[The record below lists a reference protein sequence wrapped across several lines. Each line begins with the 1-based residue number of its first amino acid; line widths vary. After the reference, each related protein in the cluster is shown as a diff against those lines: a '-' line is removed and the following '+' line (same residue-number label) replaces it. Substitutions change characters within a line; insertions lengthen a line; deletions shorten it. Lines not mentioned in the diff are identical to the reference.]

1 MGVKYSTLYGI
12 VLSFTNKF
20 IMSDRYKA
28 LVLTAPGRC
37 SIERRESVSIADG
50 SIMIAVEYSGI
61 NYKDALAVTGTGK
74 IVRAPFPFVPGIDLA
89 GTVLRSEIDGY
100 VPGDRVVQTGG
111 GLGESYSGGYSQLQS
126 VVSEYLLKLPEGMS
140 TRTSM
145 ILGTAGLTAMLSVM
159 SLEDHQIKS
168 GEILVT
174 GASGGVG
181 MIAVKLLASLGYT
194 VIASC
199 GSSHLWHKI
208 SGLGASKTIG
218 RIKASRPL
226 EHALYDGVIDA
237 AGGKVLAAA
246 LAQVRRHGCI
256 AASGNAA
263 GAELTTTVYPF
274 ILRGVTLAGIDSNTA
289 SVQDRLT
296 AWQRLHAI
304 IREHEVDQLSMGTV
318 GLEDIESVCQAK
330 MRGKAPGRFLV
341 DLNSKG

>member
-1 MGVKYSTLYGI
+1 
-12 VLSFTNKF
+12 
-20 IMSDRYKA
+20 MSDQYKA
-28 LVLTAPGRC
+28 LILTAPGRC
-37 SIERRESVSIADG
+37 SIEWRESVSIAEG
-50 SIMIAVEYSGI
+50 SITVAVEYSGI
-61 NYKDALAVTGTGK
+61 NYKDALAVTGVGK

-89 GTVLRSEIDGY
+89 GTVLRSELDSY
-100 VPGDRVVQTGG
+100 VPGDRVVLTGG

-126 VVSEYLLKLPEGMS
+126 VTSEYLLKLPEGMS
-140 TRTSM
+140 ARTSM

-159 SLEDHQIKS
+159 SLENHQIKG

-199 GSSHLWHKI
+199 DSSHLWHKI

-246 LAQVRRHGCI
+246 LVQVRRHGCI

-263 GAELTTTVYPF
+263 GAGLTTTVYPF
-274 ILRGVTLAGIDSNTA
+274 ILRGITLAGIDSNMA
-289 SVQDRLT
+289 SMQDRLI
-296 AWQRLHAI
+296 AWQRLHALI
-304 IREHEVDQLSMGTV
+304 GENEVDQLSMGTV
-318 GLEDIESVCQAK
+318 GLEDIESVCRAK
-330 MRGKAPGRFLV
+330 MQGKAPGRFLV
-341 DLNSKG
+341 DLNSEG

>member
-1 MGVKYSTLYGI
+1 
-12 VLSFTNKF
+12 
-20 IMSDRYKA
+20 MSDQYKA
-28 LVLTAPGRC
+28 LILTAPGRC
-37 SIERRESVSIADG
+37 SIEWRESVSIAEG
-50 SIMIAVEYSGI
+50 SITVAVEYSGI
-61 NYKDALAVTGTGK
+61 NYKDALAVTGVGK

-89 GTVLRSEIDGY
+89 GTVLRSELDSY
-100 VPGDRVVQTGG
+100 VPGDRVVLTGG

-126 VVSEYLLKLPEGMS
+126 VTSEYLLKLPEGMS
-140 TRTSM
+140 TCTSM

-159 SLEDHQIKS
+159 SLENHQIKS

-199 GSSHLWHKI
+199 DSSHLWHKI

-263 GAELTTTVYPF
+263 GAELTTTVYPL
-274 ILRGVTLAGIDSNTA
+274 ILRGITLAGIDSNTA

-296 AWQRLHAI
+296 AWQRLHALI
-304 IREHEVDQLSMGTV
+304 GENEVDQLSMGTV
-318 GLEDIESVCQAK
+318 GLEDIESVCRAK
-330 MRGKAPGRFLV
+330 MQGKAPGRFLV
-341 DLNSKG
+341 DLNSEG

>member
-1 MGVKYSTLYGI
+1 
-12 VLSFTNKF
+12 
-20 IMSDRYKA
+20 MSDQHKA

-37 SIERRESVSIADG
+37 SVEWRGSASIADG
-50 SIMIAVEYSGI
+50 SILIAVEYSGI
-61 NYKDALAVTGTGK
+61 NYKDALAVTGMGK

-89 GTVLRSEIDGY
+89 GTVLRSELDGY
-100 VPGDRVVQTGG
+100 APGDRVVLTGG

-126 VVSEYLLKLPEGMS
+126 VTPEYLLKLPEGMS

-159 SLEDHQIKS
+159 SLEDHRITN

-181 MIAVKLLASLGYT
+181 MIAVKLLAGLGYT

-199 GSSHLWHKI
+199 DSSHLWHKI

-218 RIKASRPL
+218 RIKANRPL

-256 AASGNAA
+256 ATSGNAA

-289 SVQDRLT
+289 SVKDRLT
-296 AWQRLHAI
+296 AWQRLHALI
-304 IREHEVDQLSMGTV
+304 PEHEVDQLSMGTV
-318 GLEDIESVCQAK
+318 GLEDIEGVCRAK
-330 MRGKAPGRFLV
+330 MQGKAPGRFLV
-341 DLNSKG
+341 DLNSTG

>member
-1 MGVKYSTLYGI
+1 
-12 VLSFTNKF
+12 
-20 IMSDRYKA
+20 MSDQHKA
-28 LVLTAPGRC
+28 LILTAPGRC
-37 SIERRESVSIADG
+37 SIKWREPVSIADG
-50 SIMIAVEYSGI
+50 PIVIAVEYSGI

-74 IVRAPFPFVPGIDLA
+74 IVCAPFPFVPGIDLA
-89 GTVLRSEIDGY
+89 GTVLRSEFDNY
-100 VPGDRVVQTGG
+100 APGDRVVLTGG

-126 VVSEYLLKLPEGMS
+126 VTSEYLLKLPEGMS

-199 GSSHLWHKI
+199 DSSHLWHKI

-256 AASGNAA
+256 ATSGNAA

-296 AWQRLHAI
+296 AWQQLHALI
-304 IREHEVDQLSMGTV
+304 CEHEVDQLSMGTV
-318 GLEDIESVCQAK
+318 GLEDIESVCRAK

>member
-1 MGVKYSTLYGI
+1 
-12 VLSFTNKF
+12 
-20 IMSDRYKA
+20 MSDQYKA
-28 LVLTAPGRC
+28 LILTAPGRC
-37 SIERRESVSIADG
+37 SIEWRESVSIADD
-50 SIMIAVEYSGI
+50 SIVIAVEYSGI
-61 NYKDALAVTGTGK
+61 NYKDALAVTGMGK

-89 GTVLRSEIDGY
+89 GTVLRSKLDSY
-100 VPGDRVVQTGG
+100 VPGDRVILTGG

-126 VVSEYLLKLPEGMS
+126 VTSEYLLKLPEGMS

-199 GSSHLWHKI
+199 DSSHLWHKI
-208 SGLGASKTIG
+208 SGLGVSKTIG

-289 SVQDRLT
+289 SEQDRLT
-296 AWQRLHAI
+296 AWQRLHALI
-304 IREHEVDQLSMGTV
+304 SENEVDQLSMGTV
-318 GLEDIESVCQAK
+318 GLEDIESVCRAK
-330 MRGKAPGRFLV
+330 MQGKAPGRFLV
-341 DLNSKG
+341 DLNSEG

>member
-1 MGVKYSTLYGI
+1 MGI
-12 VLSFTNKF
+12 EPF
-20 IMSDRYKA
+20 IISGQYKA
-28 LVLTAPGRC
+28 LILTVPGKC
-37 SIERRESVSIADG
+37 SIEQRESASIADG
-50 SIMIAVEYSGI
+50 SVIIEVEYSGI
-61 NYKDALAVTGTGK
+61 NYKDALAITGTGK

-89 GTVLRSEIDGY
+89 GIVLRSELDGY
-100 VPGDRVVQTGG
+100 APGDRVVLTGG
-111 GLGESYSGGYSQLQS
+111 GLGESCSGGYSQLQS
-126 VVSEYLLKLPEGMS
+126 VTPEYLLKLPEGMS

-159 SLEDHQIKS
+159 SLEDHRIMN

-181 MIAVKLLASLGYT
+181 MIAVKLLAGLGYT

-199 GSSHLWHKI
+199 DSSHLWHKI
-208 SGLGASKTIG
+208 SGLGASRTIG

-246 LAQVRRHGCI
+246 LAKVRRHGCI

-263 GAELTTTVYPF
+263 GTELTTTVYPF
-274 ILRGVTLAGIDSNTA
+274 ILRGITLAGIDSNTA
-289 SVQDRLT
+289 SMQDRLT
-296 AWQRLHAI
+296 AWRRLHALI
-304 IREHEVDQLSMGTV
+304 PEHEVDQLSMGTV
-318 GLEDIESVCQAK
+318 GLEDIESVCRAK
-330 MRGKAPGRFLV
+330 MQGKAPGRFLV

>member
-1 MGVKYSTLYGI
+1 
-12 VLSFTNKF
+12 
-20 IMSDRYKA
+20 MSI
-28 LVLTAPGRC
+28 T
-37 SIERRESVSIADG
+37 DG
-50 SIMIAVEYSGI
+50 SVMIAVEYSGI
-61 NYKDALAVTGTGK
+61 NFKDALAVTGMGK
-74 IVRAPFPFVPGIDLA
+74 IVRASFPFVPGIDLA
-89 GTVLRSEIDGY
+89 GTVLRSELDSFA
-100 VPGDRVVQTGG
+100 PGDRVVLTGG
-111 GLGESYSGGYSQLQS
+111 GLGESHSGGYSQLQS
-126 VVSEYLLKLPEGMS
+126 VTSEYLLKLPEGMS

-159 SLEDHQIKS
+159 SLEDHRIKS

-181 MIAVKLLASLGYT
+181 MIAVRLLAGLGYT

-199 GSSHLWHKI
+199 DSSHLWHKI
-208 SGLGASKTIG
+208 SGLGASKTID
-218 RIKASRPL
+218 RIKSNRPL
-226 EHALYDGVIDA
+226 EHASYDGVIDA

-296 AWQRLHAI
+296 AWQRLHALI
-304 IREHEVDQLSMGTV
+304 PEHEVDQLSMGTV
-318 GLEDIESVCQAK
+318 GLEDIESVCRAK
-330 MRGKAPGRFLV
+330 MQGKAPGRFLV

>member
-1 MGVKYSTLYGI
+1 MISGQ
-12 VLSFTNKF
+12 
-20 IMSDRYKA
+20 YKA
-28 LVLTAPGRC
+28 LILTVPGKC
-37 SIERRESVSIADG
+37 SIEQRESASIADG
-50 SIMIAVEYSGI
+50 SVIIEVEYSGI
-61 NYKDALAVTGTGK
+61 NYKDALAITGMGK
-74 IVRAPFPFVPGIDLA
+74 IVREPFPFVPGIDLA
-89 GTVLRSEIDGY
+89 GTVLRSELDDY
-100 VPGDRVVQTGG
+100 APGDRVVLTGG

-126 VVSEYLLKLPEGMS
+126 VTPEYLLKLPEGMS

-159 SLEDHQIKS
+159 SLEDHRIMN

-181 MIAVKLLASLGYT
+181 MIAVKLLAGLGYT

-199 GSSHLWHKI
+199 DSSHLWHKI
-208 SGLGASKTIG
+208 SGLGASRTIG
-218 RIKASRPL
+218 RIKANRPL

-246 LAQVRRHGCI
+246 LAKVRRHGCI

-263 GAELTTTVYPF
+263 GTELTTTVYPF

-289 SVQDRLT
+289 SMQDRLT
-296 AWQRLHAI
+296 AWRRLHALI
-304 IREHEVDQLSMGTV
+304 PEHEVDQLSMGTV
-318 GLEDIESVCQAK
+318 GLEDIESVCRAK
-330 MRGKAPGRFLV
+330 MQGKAPGRFLV